1 MGSRAAPSQE
11 FSDFWVLSARSTT
24 TYAWVSADDLRP
36 LNPRHG
42 IWDHLDD
49 VARGDLSHVHG
60 LPDFTVDRRGRVSDF
75 LWTLGN
81 PYKLVSTRV
90 LDVLDQIGATGWH
103 SRPVT
108 IRYKNGDPLPD
119 FHLLAV
125 TGACDS
131 IDLNYD
137 PATRYNAYD
146 DVWRASGIDFTEGWD
161 GSDLFWSRGLV
172 SNATFATGRVHA
184 AFTDAGLTGWEA
196 TPGADYEVRVDPPQT
211 LDDPA

>member
-1 MGSRAAPSQE
+1 MTL
-11 FSDFWVLSARSTT
+11 SDFWVLSARSTT
-24 TYAWVSADDLRP
+24 TYLWVGADTLRP
-36 LNPRHG
+36 HHDRTLVT
-42 IWDHLDD
+42 D

-103 SRPVT
+103 SHPVT
-108 IRYKNGDPLPD
+108 IRYKNGDLLPD

-131 IDLNYD
+131 ILLNYD
-137 PATRYNAYD
+137 PATRYQEFED
-146 DVWRASGIDFTEGWD
+146 DWRACGIDFSEGWD
-161 GSDLFWSRGLV
+161 GSDLFFDRGLAG
-172 SNATFATGRVHA
+172 SRFYATDRVHA
-184 AFTDAGLTGWEA
+184 AFADAGLTGWEA
-196 TPGADYEVRVDPPQT
+196 TPGAEYEIIVDPPHT